1 MVKIRCVGP
10 SCLCSIRGLR
20 DMLNSTVR
28 PILLNILNVNR
39 GVTDVFFLQNDKKIE
54 MLDKKDSRKQARA
67 IGSKQL
73 IIDYAQILNNNTK

>member
-1 MVKIRCVGP
+1 
-10 SCLCSIRGLR
+10 
-20 DMLNSTVR
+20 
-28 PILLNILNVNR
+28 
-39 GVTDVFFLQNDKKIE
+39 